1 MNPKEIIDVVSDV
14 LKGKE
19 SVVELSLVCFLSDGH
34 LLLEDIPGV
43 GKTTLALSLSK
54 ALGLSFA
61 RIQFTSDLLPSD
73 ITGVNV
79 YDPSKKSFV
88 FKYGPVF
95 NNIILADE
103 INRATPRTQS
113 ALLEAMAERHVSV
126 DGVTYELP
134 YPFFVIA
141 TQNPLEQYGTYPL
154 PESQLDR
161 FSMKLSLGYPD
172 EDTELQIIKGE
183 NPLSKLSKL
192 QPVVKL
198 QEIVAANQQIKRAYI
213 SQEVGKLIIDIVK
226 ATRNDPKIVLGCSTR
241 GAIHL
246 ANCSRALAYV
256 RGRDFVIPEDV
267 MYVAPY
273 VLAHRIITRDYEDP
287 VAAVNDILREVK
299 VP

>member
-1 MNPKEIIDVVSDV
+1 MNVQEIVENVSRI

-19 SVVELSLVCFLSDGH
+19 KVVELSLVCFLAEGH

-73 ITGVNV
+73 IIGVSV
-79 YDPSKKSFV
+79 YDQSRKSFV
-88 FKYGPVF
+88 FKHGPIF
-95 NNIILADE
+95 NNVVLADE
-103 INRATPRTQS
+103 INRATPKTQS
-113 ALLEAMAERHVSV
+113 ALLEAMAEKHVSV

-141 TQNPLEQYGTYPL
+141 TQNPVEQYGTYPL

-161 FSMKLSLGYPD
+161 FSMRLSLGYPD
-172 EDTELQIIKGE
+172 IDTEIQIIRGE
-183 NPLSKLSKL
+183 NPVSKLSKM
-192 QPVVKL
+192 QTSVKL
-198 QEIVAANQQIKRAYI
+198 QDIVASIEQVKRTYI
-213 SQEVGKLIIDIVK
+213 SQEVGKLIVDI
-226 ATRNDPKIVLGCSTR
+226 ARFSRSHPELILGCSTR

-267 MYVAPY
+267 IYLAPY
-273 VLAHRIITRDYEDP
+273 VLTHRLITRDHSDAKSIVE
-287 VAAVNDILREVK
+287 DILSKVK
-299 VP
+299 IP

>member
-1 MNPKEIIDVVSDV
+1 MEIRSIVEEVSQV

-19 SVVELSLVCFLSDGH
+19 EVIELSLVCLLSEGH

-54 ALGLSFA
+54 VLGLSFA

-79 YDPSKKSFV
+79 YDQSKRSFV
-88 FKYGPVF
+88 FRHGPIF

-103 INRATPRTQS
+103 INRATPKTQS
-113 ALLEAMAERHVSV
+113 ALLESMAEKQVSV
-126 DGVTYELP
+126 DGTTYELP

-141 TQNPLEQYGTYPL
+141 TQNPVEQYGTYPL

-161 FSMKLSLGYPD
+161 FSMRLSLGYPD
-172 EDTELQIIKGE
+172 EETEVQIIRDE
-183 NPLSKLSKL
+183 NPLSRVSKL
-192 QPVVKL
+192 QPLVKL
-198 QEIVAANQQIKRAYI
+198 QELVAAMEQIKRNYI
-213 SQEVGKLIIDIVK
+213 SPKVGKLIVDIVRR
-226 ATRNDPKIVLGCSTR
+226 TRNHPEIILGCSTR

-246 ANCSRALAYV
+246 ANCCRSLAYI

-267 MYVAPY
+267 LYLAPY
-273 VLAHRIITRDYEDP
+273 IIPHRLITRDYSS
-287 VAAVNDILREVK
+287 AVEIVKEIVNSVK